1 MTIIDFTFSKSKTQ
15 YDVYKYKIDEGI
27 SYNRRKAY
35 RYKVGEVV
43 YDLRTQDTFK
53 YLIKIEVEKSTWKKF
68 RYENEWE
75 YYLTSLNLLDVVVD
89 HLISFLK
96 INSFYKISLPEELED
111 LIPYELDPSSS
122 LELNIQWFNNF
133 NNPKTKNV
141 LNLAVFHN

>member
-35 RYKVGEVV
+35 RYKVGDIV

-111 LIPYELDPSSS
+111 LVPYKLDPSSS
-122 LELNIQWFNNF
+122 LELDIQWFNNF